1 MFRKFA
7 RAAAVL
13 AACAALAGVQVGTAH
28 AAGPSVLGGGSGIVV
43 NDQGVCTLTTI
54 GHDAAGRLVGITAGH
69 CNDAGNTVTAEANR
83 DAGVVGTFAYSNRD
97 MDYAVIAFDAD
108 KVVPVNRVGN
118 TTITGLGGP
127 AQFPD
132 VACKEGY
139 TTGQTCGLAYGDLDQ
154 TNTWTWT
161 QICVLPGDSGAPV
174 VVGTT
179 LVGMVNGYLRVP
191 CLGPELGANIATII
205 DDINARGGIG
215 SGFHPI

>member
-1 MFRKFA
+1 MFRKLA

-13 AACAALAGVQVGTAH
+13 AACAALAGVQAGTAH
-28 AAGPSVLGGGSGIVV
+28 AAGPSVLGGGSGIIV

-69 CNDAGNTVTAEANR
+69 CSIAGDTIVAEANR
-83 DAGVVGTFAYSNRD
+83 DAGVVGTFAYSNLD
-97 MDYAVIAFDAD
+97 MDYAVIAFDPD

-139 TTGQTCGLAYGDLDQ
+139 TTGQTCGLAYGDLNQ
-154 TNTWTWT
+154 TNSWTWT

-191 CLGPELGANIATII
+191 CLGPELGANIAAIL
-205 DDINARGGIG
+205 DDINTRGDIG
-215 SGFHPI
+215 AGFHPI

>member
-1 MFRKFA
+1 MFRKLA
-7 RAAAVL
+7 GAAAVL
-13 AACAALAGVQVGTAH
+13 AACAAPAGVQVGTAH
-28 AAGPSVLGGGSGIVV
+28 ATDPSVLGGGSGIIV

-54 GHDAAGRLVGITAGH
+54 GHDAAGRLVGLTAGH
-69 CNDAGNTVTAEANR
+69 CGEAGTTVVADANR
-83 DAGVVGTFAYSNRD
+83 DAGVVGTFAYANND
-97 MDYAVIAFDAD
+97 MDYAVIVFDPD

-139 TTGQTCGLAYGDLDQ
+139 TTGQTCGLAYGDVFQ
-154 TNTWTWT
+154 TDTWTWT
-161 QICVLPGDSGAPV
+161 QICVLPGDSGGPV

-191 CLGPELGANIATII
+191 CLGPQLGANIAAIMGDI
-205 DDINARGGIG
+205 DARGDIG
-215 SGFHPI
+215 AGFRPI

>member
-1 MFRKFA
+1 MFRKLA
-7 RAAAVL
+7 RAAAVF
-13 AACAALAGVQVGTAH
+13 AACAALAGVQAGTAH
-28 AAGPSVLGGGSGIVV
+28 ATGPAVLGGGSGIIV
-43 NDQGVCTLTTI
+43 NDLGVCTLTTI

-69 CNDAGNTVTAEANR
+69 CNDAGTTVVADANR
-83 DAGVVGTFAYSNRD
+83 DAGVVGNFAYSNPD
-97 MDYAVIAFDAD
+97 MDYAVIVFDPD
-108 KVVPVNRVGN
+108 KVVPVNRIGN

-132 VACKEGY
+132 IACKEGY
-139 TTGQTCGLAYGDLDQ
+139 TTGQTCGLAYGDVYR

-191 CLGPELGANIATII
+191 CLGPELGANIAAIME
-205 DDINARGGIG
+205 DVNARGDIG
-215 SGFHPI
+215 AGFHPI